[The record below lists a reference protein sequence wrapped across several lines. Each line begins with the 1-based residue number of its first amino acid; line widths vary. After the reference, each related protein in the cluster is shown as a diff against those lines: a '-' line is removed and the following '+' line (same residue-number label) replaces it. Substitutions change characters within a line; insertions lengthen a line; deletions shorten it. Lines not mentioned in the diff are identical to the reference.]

1 LQNLEIED
9 ILKRLGRGSNL
20 YIKDR
25 AMTALDEL
33 TKTTSTPSESRMSR
47 FNQLARRLENPP
59 EPDWDSLPEDI
70 DVNW

>member
-1 LQNLEIED
+1 MQNLEIED